1 MIINS
6 ANLQGLR
13 VTFSAAFNKALE
25 TTTTQK
31 EKIATTIPSTSKLN
45 TYGWLGDFPQ
55 MKEWIGEREIQNLS
69 EKAYNIMNK
78 HFEMTVGVNRDDI
91 EDDNLGMYTLQMQQM
106 GQSAKE
112 HQDILAIGMLP
123 GGFKNLAYDDKTF
136 LKEVRHLTL
145 SPVCW

>member
-1 MIINS
+1 MIINN

-69 EKAYNIMNK
+69 EKAYNITNK
-78 HFEMTVGVNRDDI
+78 HF
-91 EDDNLGMYTLQMQQM
+91 
-106 GQSAKE
+106 
-112 HQDILAIGMLP
+112 
-123 GGFKNLAYDDKTF
+123 
-136 LKEVRHLTL
+136 
-145 SPVCW
+145 